1 MIKEKVK
8 QFIVQNFAFGTT
20 PASLGD
26 DTSLVGTGIVD
37 STGVMEL
44 IGFLEQ
50 EFHISIDDAD
60 LVPENL
66 DSINR
71 MVSYVQSKG
80 VADLVPGAGE

>member
-8 QFIVQNFAFGTT
+8 QFIVENFALGTAPT
-20 PASLGD
+20 SLGD
-26 DTSLVGTGIVD
+26 DTSLVATGIVD

-50 EFHISIDDAD
+50 EFRISIDDAD

-71 MVSYVQSKG
+71 MVSFLQSKG

>member
-1 MIKEKVK
+1 MIKERVK
-8 QFIVQNFAFGTT
+8 QFIVQNFALGTT
-20 PASLGD
+20 HASLGD